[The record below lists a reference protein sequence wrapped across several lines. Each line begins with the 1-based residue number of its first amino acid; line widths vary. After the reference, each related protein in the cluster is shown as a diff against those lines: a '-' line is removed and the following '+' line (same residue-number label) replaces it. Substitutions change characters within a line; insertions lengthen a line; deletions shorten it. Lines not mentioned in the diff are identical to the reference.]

1 MGWARSFL
9 LGHVGQQL
17 DIEELRSQLAVHRM
31 RTVRR
36 QAMSLKA
43 MGKQV
48 ESLQIEC
55 DNLKLYLAALIRLL
69 VENDL
74 CTKEELEAI
83 VDKIDGEDG
92 QVDGVG
98 KDVLPARN
106 ARRARAEPESVV
118 PGATPCVPTKGVRLR
133 PKHRR

>member
-1 MGWARSFL
+1 MGWGRYL
-9 LGHVGQQL
+9 VLGDL
-17 DIEELRSQLAVHRM
+17 DLEKLRSQLVTHRM
-31 RTVRR
+31 QTVRR
-36 QAMSLKA
+36 QATSLKV
-43 MGKQV
+43 MGRQV

-74 CTKEELEAI
+74 CTREELEAI

-98 KDVLPARN
+98 QNVLPARN
-106 ARRARAEPESVV
+106 ARRSPAEPKSVV
-118 PGATPCVPTKGVRLR
+118 PRATPCVPTKGVRLR